1 MQTKVSSAKIVAP
14 GSHSS
19 KKPSEKSS
27 FSGYYAVFG
36 PLGGR
41 KHQIRT
47 VQLDLLACSQI
58 KKNLQSRHFN
68 TDLYKLLFFFNSVQS
83 FTK

>member
-58 KKNLQSRHFN
+58 KK
-68 TDLYKLLFFFNSVQS
+68 
-83 FTK
+83 